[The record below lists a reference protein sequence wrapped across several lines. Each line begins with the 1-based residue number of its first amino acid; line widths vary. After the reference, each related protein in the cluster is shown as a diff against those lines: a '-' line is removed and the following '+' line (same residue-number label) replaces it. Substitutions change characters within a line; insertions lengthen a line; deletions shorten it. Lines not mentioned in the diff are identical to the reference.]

1 MKKILFVLLMFM
13 MVLSACNPLAKDGTS
28 QSKLER
34 EDNPQVDPAQL
45 QALVDGNTHF
55 ALDFYRQ
62 INTGDENLIFS
73 PISLS
78 LALSMTLSGARGGTR
93 DEMLQALSLTSLGE
107 ELHPAF
113 NALLQVIENS
123 EASTPPADETGSPFN
138 LNIANAIWSQ
148 TGADFEQ
155 DFLDG
160 LAVNY
165 GAGIHEVDY
174 VKDVAAARQ
183 AINQWIANETENK
196 IPKLIPDNVLDTSTR
211 LVLANAI
218 YFKGSWAFP
227 FDEGGTR
234 KAPFTLLDGK
244 TIDVEMMSLPNAML
258 PYSQQDGFQL
268 VALPYLSRDFSM
280 LVILP
285 DVGRFADIEAGL
297 SVEQLQAAVT
307 AMETTQL
314 ALSMPKFDFE
324 TGVNAVPPLQNLGML
339 SAFSNADFSGISQSM
354 GLFISDVLHKATIT
368 VDEKG
373 TEAAAATMV
382 AMQESM
388 PSELVID
395 HPFLF
400 AIRHEP
406 TGSILFLGRVLKP

>member
-1 MKKILFVLLMFM
+1 MKKVPIILLM
-13 MVLSACNPLAKDGTS
+13 LILLLTACVPTDEVDTN
-28 QSKLER
+28 QSSLTR
-34 EDNPQVDPAQL
+34 EDNPQVDQAQL
-45 QALVDGNTHF
+45 EALVDGNTQF

-62 INTGDENLIFS
+62 INTGDDNIIFS

-78 LALSMTLSGARGGTR
+78 WALSMTLSGARGGTR
-93 DEMLQALSLTSLGE
+93 DEMLQVLSLSSLGDA
-107 ELHPAF
+107 LHPAF
-113 NALLQVIENS
+113 NALLHAIETS
-123 EASTPPADETGSPFN
+123 EGSKPPADETGSPFN
-138 LNIANAIWSQ
+138 LNIANGIWSQ
-148 TGADFEQ
+148 KGADFEQ
-155 DFLDG
+155 AFLDG
-160 LAVNY
+160 LAINY
-165 GAGIHEVDY
+165 GAGLHKVDY
-174 VKDVAAARQ
+174 IQDVDAARQ

-196 IPKLIPDNVLDTSTR
+196 IPKMIPDNVLDASTR

-227 FDEGGTR
+227 FSEDGTR
-234 KAPFTLLDGK
+234 KAPFTLLDGNS
-244 TIDVEMMSLPNAML
+244 IDVDMMRLSNAML

-285 DVGRFADIEAGL
+285 DAGYFEDIEAGL
-297 SVEQLQAAVT
+297 SIEQLQASVDD
-307 AMETTQL
+307 METTQL

-324 TGVNAVPPLQNLGML
+324 TSVNAIPPLQSLGMQ
-339 SAFSNADFSGISQSM
+339 SAFKNADFSGISQSM

-388 PSELVID
+388 PEELMID
-395 HPFLF
+395 KPFLF
-400 AIRHEP
+400 AIRHDP
-406 TGSILFLGRVLKP
+406 TDSILFMGRILKP